1 MSRQKDVRKHLK
13 ALQDVFG
20 EKFLELLKLSS

>member
-1 MSRQKDVRKHLK
+1 MSRQKDVRKYLK

-20 EKFLELLKLSS
+20 EKFLELLKVSS